1 MCLLADY
8 NELMIYASEV
18 YVSALIGQPQIPRQP
33 CHWLLL
39 LIGRDYV
46 GVSRDDEYSLKRL
59 WEYQETRNTD

>member
-8 NELMIYASEV
+8 NDLMIYASEV

-39 LIGRDYV
+39 LIAV
-46 GVSRDDEYSLKRL
+46 IV
-59 WEYQETRNTD
+59 WEYQETMNTR